1 MQLRVY
7 AIQENGA
14 WTLRCIVYQQLF
26 GAPGAVLLAAI
37 FTLACLTT
45 CVGLINSI
53 SQYFSTLFG
62 KLSYRQWVL
71 VMTRLL
77 LFWCAIWD

>member
-1 MQLRVY
+1 MDPAVHRLP
-7 AIQENGA
+7 
-14 WTLRCIVYQQLF
+14 LF

-62 KLSYRQWVL
+62 KLSYRSGCW
-71 VMTRLL
+71 
-77 LFWCAIWD
+77 